1 MTHPHRHRA
10 ARALVL
16 TATLVSTTALAQADL
31 QSGTLF
37 SSGNVFEEKD
47 GPSIYRNVC
56 QGCHMPDAKGAV
68 GAGRYP
74 ALAGNTN
81 LASAVYPAIV
91 VANGLRSMPPFAG
104 MLDDEQIA
112 AVVNYVRT
120 HFGNAYTDS
129 ISAATVKTLH
139 KPLPTAP

>member
-1 MTHPHRHRA
+1 MMIPLHRRA
-10 ARALVL
+10 SRVLALAASL
-16 TATLVSTTALAQADL
+16 ACSSAFAQADL

-37 SSGNVFEEKD
+37 SSGNVFEEED
-47 GPSIYRNVC
+47 GQSIYQNIC

-68 GAGRYP
+68 GAGHYP

-112 AVVNYVRT
+112 SVVNYVRT
-120 HFGNAYTDS
+120 HFGNEYKDS
-129 ISAATVKTLH
+129 ITAATVKTLH
-139 KPLPTAP
+139 K

>member
-1 MTHPHRHRA
+1 MTIRLHRA
-10 ARALVL
+10 AGLTLALAAALASRA
-16 TATLVSTTALAQADL
+16 AFAQADL

-47 GPSIYRNVC
+47 GPSIYRNIC

-68 GAGRYP
+68 GAGHYP
-74 ALAGNTN
+74 ALAGDPN

-120 HFGNAYTDS
+120 HFGNDYKDS
-129 ISAATVKTLH
+129 ITAATVKTLH
-139 KPLPTAP
+139 K